1 MALTQVS
8 SGLIS
13 SVANTA
19 ITGNIISSQITSV
32 ANTQITGLMT
42 ASQIVT
48 VANTQVT
55 GLITSAQIAT
65 VSNTQIT
72 GLVTSAQIATVANT
86 QVTGIH
92 TVAQGGTGQASLTA
106 NNVILGNGTNN
117 VIFVD
122 PGTSGNVLT
131 SNNGTWISSAP
142 TGGGGGGALATPTL
156 TPSATNA
163 PSGSTITVTIGNYN
177 AAYAYIVAV
186 DSGSY
191 SRSANVISWTLP
203 VVTSNVFSNMTVQAG
218 YTGQVSLANTTTVS
232 ANISSIGTPL
242 SITDFSTYSSNYGWA
257 I

>member
-32 ANTQITGLMT
+32 
-42 ASQIVT
+42 S
-48 VANTQVT
+48 NTQVT
-55 GLITSAQIAT
+55 GTLTA
-65 VSNTQIT
+65 
-72 GLVTSAQIATVANT
+72 
-86 QVTGIH
+86 
-92 TVAQGGTGQASLTA
+92 AQGGTGQASLTA

-117 VIFVD
+117 VIFVA

-131 SNNGTWISSAP
+131 SNNGTWISAAA
-142 TGGGGGGALATPTL
+142 TGGSGGGALATPTL
-156 TPSATNA
+156 TPSATSA

-177 AAYAYIVAV
+177 ASYAYIVAV
-186 DSGSY
+186 DSGNY

-203 VVTSNVFSNMTVQAG
+203 VVTSNTYSNLIVESS
-218 YTGQVSLANTTTVS
+218 YSGQVSLANTVTVS
-232 ANISSIGTPL
+232 ANISTIGTPI

>member
-1 MALTQVS
+1 MSLILDGSNGITLPVAL
-8 SGLIS
+8 
-13 SVANTA
+13 NTA
-19 ITGNIISSQITSV
+19 N
-32 ANTQITGLMT
+32 
-42 ASQIVT
+42 
-48 VANTQVT
+48 
-55 GLITSAQIAT
+55 
-65 VSNTQIT
+65 
-72 GLVTSAQIATVANT
+72 
-86 QVTGIH
+86 
-92 TVAQGGTGQASLTA
+92 GGTGLTSLTA
-106 NNVILGNGTNN
+106 NNVVLGNGTNS
-117 VIFVD
+117 VILIA

-131 SNNGTWISSAP
+131 SNNGTWVSSAP
-142 TGGGGGGALATPTL
+142 TSGGAALATPTL

-232 ANISSIGTPL
+232 ANISTIGTPI
-242 SITDFSTYSSNYGWA
+242 SITNFSTYSSNYGWA